1 MNNKPSYIFL
11 LFILSIL
18 SSCNFNKPKKESI
31 SKDSLIAEAPI
42 LTPAQ
47 TIEHTHLEEGFEL
60 QLVASEPQIMAPIA
74 MTFDEQLRIWAV
86 EMMGYMTNVDGS
98 EENLPTGKI
107 ILLEDQ
113 DQDGIYET
121 RKVIIDSLVLPRA
134 LALVDEG
141 LLVAEPPNLWYY
153 ELKNDQAVS
162 KTLVDS
168 TYTSGGNVEHQAN
181 GLFRGIDGWI
191 YNSGTNKRYK
201 KQQDG
206 WIIER
211 THYRGQWGLTQDL
224 YGRLF
229 YNNNSQNLLGDYYLP
244 GVGGSNANLSRAHG
258 FSEIIVPDNRT
269 YPSRP
274 TTGVNRG
281 YADGVLDDS
290 LKLTSFTAACGPV
303 INVDPLFGDAYF
315 NNAFVAEPAAN
326 LIKRNILEFQGN
338 VVSGEQA
345 YQGKEFL
352 ASDDERFRPV
362 SLYNGPDGALYIV
375 DMYRGI
381 IQHKSFLTQYLKD
394 EIKDRSLE
402 NYLNCGR
409 IYKVV
414 PKGYTQKP
422 SPIIPDDKQL
432 VENLASE
439 ISWKRSK
446 AQQLLIDRKAIG
458 MTPAI
463 RELIKNTDNEATKI
477 HGLWTL
483 EGLNQIKF
491 SDVSA
496 VLKSDKGSS
505 LLKAHAITLLSS
517 IPKELGITNL
527 WSTFQNL
534 ASNTDLAPYIAFQL
548 HLIQDPGLQDQ
559 LIAQIVNE
567 HPESI
572 EIAHGIIS
580 NFFSKEKDLKVRLS
594 QLNLPNNAAIVD
606 ELDALLIRVENA
618 EKPSKEKTLIRK
630 YARGVNVFRS
640 TCQPCHGE
648 NGEGIEFLAP
658 PLNKSEWVTG
668 EKDLL
673 IAIVLFGM
681 TGPVHV
687 NGHLYETPEVSGE
700 MPGILNNPDLVES
713 DLALLLSYIRK
724 NWDNN
729 ASEVTLED
737 IIKVKQ
743 NFKNR
748 KKPFTEEELHQIKE
762 KLKEI

>member
-1 MNNKPSYIFL
+1 MKNKPLYIYI

-18 SSCNFNKPKKESI
+18 SSCNFNQPKEESI

-47 TIEHTHLEEGFEL
+47 TIKHTHLEEGFEL
-60 QLVASEPQIMAPIA
+60 QLVASEPQIMAPVA
-74 MTFDEQLRIWAV
+74 MTFDEQLRIWAI
-86 EMMGYMTNVDGS
+86 EMMGYMTNIDGS
-98 EENLPTGKI
+98 EEELPTGKI
-107 ILLEDQ
+107 ILLENQ

-121 RKVIIDSLVLPRA
+121 RKVVIDSLVLPRA

-153 ELKNDQAVS
+153 ELENDQVAS

-244 GVGGSNANLSRAHG
+244 GVGASNANLSRAHG

-290 LKLTSFTAACGPV
+290 LRLTSFTAACGPV

-326 LIKRNILEFQGN
+326 LIKRNILDFQGN
-338 VVSGEQA
+338 TVSGEQA

-394 EIKDRSLE
+394 EINDRSLE
-402 NYLNCGR
+402 DYLNCGR

-414 PKGYTQKP
+414 PKGYNQKP
-422 SPIIPDDKQL
+422 SPILSDEKQL
-432 VENLASE
+432 VESLASE
-439 ISWKRSK
+439 ISWKRNK
-446 AQQLLIDRKAIG
+446 AQQLLIDKKAIG
-458 MTPAI
+458 MSPAI
-463 RELIKNTDNEATKI
+463 RELINNTDNEIAKI

-483 EGLNQIKF
+483 EGMNEIKLN
-491 SDVSA
+491 DVAA
-496 VLKSDKGSS
+496 VLKSDQGSS
-505 LLKAHAITLLSS
+505 LLKAHAIKLLSS
-517 IPKELGITNL
+517 MSKELSSTDL
-527 WSTFQNL
+527 WHTFQNL
-534 ASNTDLAPYIAFQL
+534 AANPDLAPYIAFQL
-548 HLIQDPGLQDQ
+548 HLIKDPGLQDQ
-559 LIAQIVNE
+559 LIAQIINE

-572 EIAHGIIS
+572 EIAHGVIS

-594 QLNLPNNAAIVD
+594 HLSIPNNAVILD

-618 EKPSKEKTLIRK
+618 EKPSKEKTLMRK

-673 IAIVLFGM
+673 IAIVLYGM

-700 MPGILNNPDLVES
+700 MPGVLSNPDLVES

-729 ASEVTLED
+729 ASEVSLED
-737 IIKVKQ
+737 ILRVKE
-743 NFKNR
+743 NFENR
-748 KKPFTEEELHQIKE
+748 KKPFTEEELNQIKE
-762 KLKEI
+762 KLEEI